1 MHQSYIPAQLY
12 NRIPMEFVLDKG
24 TSVLRGRL
32 PGITRSFPMN
42 FILETGLTQKLSLS
56 YMKLFIMKC
65 LLCPLDG
72 SR

>member
-12 NRIPMEFVLDKG
+12 NRIPMEFVRDKG

-42 FILETGLTQKLSLS
+42 FILETGLT
-56 YMKLFIMKC
+56 
-65 LLCPLDG
+65 
-72 SR
+72 